1 MYYNVKTKLDKK
13 VEENIRDQEAIR
25 NDGKRKNV
33 TWRVV

>member
-1 MYYNVKTKLDKK
+1 MYYNVKTKLDQKK
-13 VEENIRDQEAIR
+13 RDQEAIR

>member
-1 MYYNVKTKLDKK
+1 M
-13 VEENIRDQEAIR
+13 RDFDRRTEQYEKRKQEAIR